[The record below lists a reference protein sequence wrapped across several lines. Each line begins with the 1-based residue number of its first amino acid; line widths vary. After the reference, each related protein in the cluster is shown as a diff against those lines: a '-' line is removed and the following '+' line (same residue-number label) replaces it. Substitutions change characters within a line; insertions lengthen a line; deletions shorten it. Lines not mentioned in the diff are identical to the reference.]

1 MRKALKKG
9 VRTDCTLTIKL
20 IPALRLNAEFP
31 PKKKQKTKPPLLC
44 FGSGALSKFFLLE
57 LLCKPPFLDLILTLY
72 QLL

>member
-9 VRTDCTLTIKL
+9 VRTDCTLTIKF

-31 PKKKQKTKPPLLC
+31 PKKKKSPLLC

-57 LLCKPPFLDLILTLY
+57 LLCKPLFLDLILALY